1 MVGRAKLDVLEERI
15 ESLRTRQQGDAFAAF
30 LRTLTDKQIAEFRA
44 RLERGETPK
53 TVLKDYIR

>member
-1 MVGRAKLDVLEERI
+1 LAVLEERI

-44 RLERGETPK
+44 RLERGENPE

>member
-1 MVGRAKLDVLEERI
+1 MAGRAKLDVLEERI

-44 RLERGETPK
+44 RLERGETPE
-53 TVLKDYIR
+53 TVLKDYVK

>member
-1 MVGRAKLDVLEERI
+1 MAGKSKLAVLEERI

-44 RLERGETPK
+44 RLERGENPE
-53 TVLKDYIR
+53 TVLKDYLK

>member
-15 ESLRTRQQGDAFAAF
+15 ESLRTRQQGDAFAQF
-30 LRTLTDKQIAEFRA
+30 IRTLTNAQIAEFRA
-44 RLERGETPK
+44 RLERGETPE